1 MKIEQRIGR
10 VDRIGQ
16 KHVVQAL
23 NFALQDTVE
32 LRVREV
38 LEAKLAKILEEFGV
52 DKLADVLDSEEGGP
66 DFEDLYVAAMRQP
79 DKAVERAE
87 ALAAELRNRALAA
100 RDGTKVLGPSEALSP
115 EAAQRLAG
123 HQVPFWTERMTLAY
137 LRSRRDV
144 GARVEV
150 DDVGYTLRWPD
161 GTELARATF
170 APSQAPGARHVTL
183 EEPHVRGIAAQLGF
197 FAPGNPITSIV
208 IPEISDKV
216 SGLWSLWR
224 IALDG
229 GGSRARR
236 ILPLFVSDD
245 GRVLGPTARVVWE
258 RVLELDPEH
267 VRLRPAAL
275 VGESARAAYEDTRRR
290 AEEVGRPLYDEILG
304 NHRRYLEQEKQKLAQ
319 ATSSRRRAIERIGL
333 PQVRDH
339 RLAQLADEE
348 KALAADLAARSS
360 ALPELSAILVVR
372 VAAPGELS

>member
-1 MKIEQRIGR
+1 
-10 VDRIGQ
+10 
-16 KHVVQAL
+16 
-23 NFALQDTVE
+23 
-32 LRVREV
+32 VREV

-79 DKAVERAE
+79 DRAVERAE
-87 ALAAELRNRALAA
+87 ALAAQLRNRALAA

-161 GTELARATF
+161 GTELERATF

-197 FAPGNPITSIV
+197 FALGNPITSIV

-258 RVLELDPEH
+258 RILELDPER

-290 AEEVGRPLYDEILG
+290 AEEAGRPLYDEILS
-304 NHRRYLEQEKQKLAQ
+304 NHRRYLEQEEQKSVQ
-319 ATSSRRRAIERIGL
+319 AISSRRRAIERIGL

-339 RLAQLADEE
+339 RLAQLAEEE
-348 KALAADLAARSS
+348 KTVAADLAARSS